1 MYPFPHHHHTAVRAR
16 SDLAILRGDVG
27 RADALLA
34 LPAAKR
40 KKVNI
45 YVTETGLPK
54 HPHGWAYGGRDLVVD
69 PGAMLEGS
77 SVVPH
82 EFGHVLQSHLGGFT
96 GHQIVGWIWES
107 HANWCA
113 HQFIPSAPMTLEW
126 WHARCHYELA
136 STRHNYGS
144 WLFLQTMREDPRYPA
159 DACFQFWVTSARAAD
174 PQRGATEDVFT
185 SLMRYCVEAG
195 IWEGDGVDGLGALV
209 GDMARRMVT
218 MDFVLSRTYLLVRTV
233 GATVT
238 LASNRS

>member
-1 MYPFPHHHHTAVRAR
+1 MPY
-16 SDLAILRGDVG
+16 SQ
-27 RADALLA
+27 

-144 WLFLQTMREDPRYPA
+144 WLFLQTMREDPRFPA

>member
-1 MYPFPHHHHTAVRAR
+1 MPY
-16 SDLAILRGDVG
+16 S
-27 RADALLA
+27 

-144 WLFLQTMREDPRYPA
+144 WLFLQTMREDPRFPA

-195 IWEGDGVDGLGALV
+195 SGREMASMGSAPWSATWRV
-209 GDMARRMVT
+209 GW
-218 MDFVLSRTYLLVRTV
+218 
-233 GATVT
+233 
-238 LASNRS
+238 